1 MYSLSGR
8 SPVNV
13 YKSLFNRSIFHNKT
27 YEHLIIQFDSLN
39 LNYACDFTGYPPGQ
53 KISIDVPNLL
63 KRNLII
69 CDSLQDSKIRSM
81 GLLPNEN
88 LIKLLDLLKQFT
100 PVYEAVIYEPFK
112 LRFEEQL
119 RGIADL
125 IKSSDINYYFTEA
138 IEFYNSSWDDSIP
151 FVFCFYPLPN
161 SKGFTAT
168 AVSNVAISAIADS
181 LDNYKALLS
190 VMLHEISHVL
200 YDERPLTL
208 WNQLEE
214 WFDSNPSKV
223 SVYVTRFLMKRWRLL
238 LVMDILARN

>member
-1 MYSLSGR
+1 MTKSAITVLMIFTVARSFSQNVQFETKFSEPFAVFQFMYSLSGR

-88 LIKLLDLLKQFT
+88 LIKLLDLLKQF
-100 PVYEAVIYEPFK
+100 
-112 LRFEEQL
+112 
-119 RGIADL
+119 
-125 IKSSDINYYFTEA
+125 
-138 IEFYNSSWDDSIP
+138 
-151 FVFCFYPLPN
+151 
-161 SKGFTAT
+161 
-168 AVSNVAISAIADS
+168 
-181 LDNYKALLS
+181 
-190 VMLHEISHVL
+190 
-200 YDERPLTL
+200 
-208 WNQLEE
+208 
-214 WFDSNPSKV
+214 
-223 SVYVTRFLMKRWRLL
+223 
-238 LVMDILARN
+238 